1 MNKSTLQNHFSIK
14 KDESHLWVNT
24 ILNSIKD
31 SFFSIDSEYRYTS
44 FNKCHAS
51 RMKEIYNADIQI
63 GHKLSEYQTVK
74 RDWER
79 SKINL
84 DKALSGEQFV
94 EFGFS
99 GEPEHKRLYFEVS
112 HSPIVHDNGEIIGA
126 SVFSKEITE
135 RKQTEDALLETEKK
149 YIQLVD
155 NSPDAIAIYSDGK
168 IVFIN
173 NECLRL
179 IGASKPEEL
188 IGKSAIEFVHP
199 DFRQLANKRMKAVI
213 KKGEILPLV
222 SEKFIRLD
230 GSTIDVEV
238 KSIPIVFEEKNAVQ
252 LIVRDITEQKNTEIA
267 LLKSEEKYRTL
278 FKNNTSVMLII
289 DPDTGQILDANSTAC
304 EFYGWTYAE
313 LCKKQITEI
322 NTLSSEEILDIMRDA
337 KLKGKKHFHF
347 IHRKSNGEL
356 CDVEVYSTPIYS
368 ENSVYLYAIIHD
380 ISERIQAQKAL
391 NESEDKFKKAFIT
404 SPDSININRMA
415 DGTYISINKGF
426 TRILGY
432 SEEDILGKTSIEKNI
447 WVDPSDRNKL
457 VQGLIENGFVE
468 NLVAQFRTKTGE
480 LVFGMMSAS
489 VIELD
494 GVKHI
499 LSITRDVEKLKQAEK
514 ALQESEEKFRKIF
527 ATSPEAISIA
537 RFRDGVYI
545 DVNLGFTR
553 ITGYDAVEVLGK
565 KPEDINI
572 WYNQN
577 ERKILLCELKN
588 NGIVENF
595 VTRLQTKSGELIY
608 GMMSSTIIELD
619 GELYLLSI
627 TRDISEIK
635 KVELALNES
644 NERLNL
650 ILESNPIAIWDWD
663 LKTDKWFAT
672 QKYYTMLGY
681 DSETGFPDRKIW
693 LEKVHPDDRK
703 LIEDQIKNV
712 LENHADQY
720 SYDARMLHEN
730 GTYQWQTVFG
740 NVIEYDTTGTPSRM
754 LGVRIDIDER
764 KRAEAA
770 LQESEEKLNTLFSS
784 MTEMVAMHELVFN
797 EQGEAIDYRIIDC
810 NNAFSKITGIRKEDA
825 VGKLA
830 TEVYQTEPAP
840 YLEIYCGVG
849 TTGESYEFNS
859 YYAPLDRH
867 FLISVV
873 STKKNCFSTITSDI
887 TDIQRFQELIIEKNK
902 ELESYLYVASHDL
915 RSPLINIQG
924 FSQRMQKQSDEIKAI
939 LSESKPESEKK
950 VSIDKIT
957 NESMPKTLN
966 FILSNVSKMET
977 LINSL
982 LQISRNGRL
991 MLVVIKV
998 DMNQLVN
1005 KIVAAHNYQI
1015 AEASAQIIIQ
1025 DLHYCY
1031 GDENQL
1037 NQLFSNIIDNA
1048 LKYRN
1053 PDRQLIIEIASE
1065 IQYNKVIYTIS
1076 DNGIGINSRNIEK
1089 IWDVFYRVD
1098 PESIHAG
1105 EGIGLSIAKRITN
1118 KHKGKIWVESEEGQG
1133 SVFFIELQKNE
1144 FSEQ

>member
-1 MNKSTLQNHFSIK
+1 
-14 KDESHLWVNT
+14 
-24 ILNSIKD
+24 
-31 SFFSIDSEYRYTS
+31 
-44 FNKCHAS
+44 
-51 RMKEIYNADIQI
+51 
-63 GHKLSEYQTVK
+63 
-74 RDWER
+74 
-79 SKINL
+79 
-84 DKALSGEQFV
+84 
-94 EFGFS
+94 
-99 GEPEHKRLYFEVS
+99 
-112 HSPIVHDNGEIIGA
+112 
-126 SVFSKEITE
+126 
-135 RKQTEDALLETEKK
+135 
-149 YIQLVD
+149 
-155 NSPDAIAIYSDGK
+155 
-168 IVFIN
+168 
-173 NECLRL
+173 
-179 IGASKPEEL
+179 
-188 IGKSAIEFVHP
+188 
-199 DFRQLANKRMKAVI
+199 
-213 KKGEILPLV
+213 
-222 SEKFIRLD
+222 
-230 GSTIDVEV
+230 
-238 KSIPIVFEEKNAVQ
+238 
-252 LIVRDITEQKNTEIA
+252 
-267 LLKSEEKYRTL
+267 
-278 FKNNTSVMLII
+278 
-289 DPDTGQILDANSTAC
+289 
-304 EFYGWTYAE
+304 
-313 LCKKQITEI
+313 
-322 NTLSSEEILDIMRDA
+322 
-337 KLKGKKHFHF
+337 
-347 IHRKSNGEL
+347 
-356 CDVEVYSTPIYS
+356 
-368 ENSVYLYAIIHD
+368 
-380 ISERIQAQKAL
+380 
-391 NESEDKFKKAFIT
+391 
-404 SPDSININRMA
+404 MA

-480 LVFGMMSAS
+480 FVFGMMSAS

-720 SYDARMLHEN
+720 SYDARMLHAN

-740 NVIEYDTTGTPSRM
+740 NVIEYDTTGAPSRM

-840 YLEIYCGVG
+840 YLEIYCRVG

-887 TDIQRFQELIIEKNK
+887 TDIQRFQELIIDKNK

-939 LSESKPESEKK
+939 LSDSKPESEKK

-991 MLVVIKV
+991 MLVVIQV

-1005 KIVAAHNYQI
+1005 KILAAHNYQI
-1015 AEASAQIIIQ
+1015 AEASAQFIIQ

-1053 PDRQLIIEIASE
+1053 PDKQLIIEIASE

>member
-1 MNKSTLQNHFSIK
+1 MNKSTLQNHFTIK
-14 KDESHLWVNT
+14 KDVSHLNVNT

-44 FNKCHAS
+44 FNKSHAS

-63 GHKLSEYQTVK
+63 GHKLSEYQTVI

-84 DKALSGEQFV
+84 DKALNGEQFV

-99 GEPEHKRLYFEVS
+99 GEPKHKRLYFEVS
-112 HSPIVHDNGEIIGA
+112 HSPIVLENGEIIGA

-199 DFRQLANKRMKAVI
+199 DFRLLANKRMKAVI
-213 KKGEILPLV
+213 KKGKILPLV

-230 GSTIDVEV
+230 GSVIDVEV
-238 KSIPIVFEEKNAVQ
+238 KSIPIFFEEKNAVQ
-252 LIVRDITEQKNTEIA
+252 LIVRDITEQKHTEVA
-267 LLKSEEKYRTL
+267 LLKSEEKYRSL
-278 FKNNTSVMLII
+278 FENNTSVMLII
-289 DPDTGQILDANSTAC
+289 DPDTGRILDANSAAC

-313 LCKKQITEI
+313 LCKKKIAEI

-404 SPDSININRMA
+404 SPDSININRMS
-415 DGTYISINKGF
+415 DGMYVSINKGF

-432 SEEDILGKTSIEKNI
+432 SEEEILGKTSIEKNI
-447 WVDPSDRNKL
+447 WVDPNDRIKL
-457 VQGLIENGFVE
+457 VQGLIEKGFVE
-468 NLVAQFRTKTGE
+468 NLIAQFRTKTGE
-480 LVFGMMSAS
+480 FVFGMMSAS

-514 ALQESEEKFRKIF
+514 ALQESEEKLR
-527 ATSPEAISIA
+527 
-537 RFRDGVYI
+537 
-545 DVNLGFTR
+545 
-553 ITGYDAVEVLGK
+553 
-565 KPEDINI
+565 
-572 WYNQN
+572 
-577 ERKILLCELKN
+577 
-588 NGIVENF
+588 
-595 VTRLQTKSGELIY
+595 
-608 GMMSSTIIELD
+608 
-619 GELYLLSI
+619 
-627 TRDISEIK
+627 
-635 KVELALNES
+635 
-644 NERLNL
+644 
-650 ILESNPIAIWDWD
+650 
-663 LKTDKWFAT
+663 
-672 QKYYTMLGY
+672 
-681 DSETGFPDRKIW
+681 
-693 LEKVHPDDRK
+693 
-703 LIEDQIKNV
+703 
-712 LENHADQY
+712 
-720 SYDARMLHEN
+720 
-730 GTYQWQTVFG
+730 
-740 NVIEYDTTGTPSRM
+740 
-754 LGVRIDIDER
+754 
-764 KRAEAA
+764 
-770 LQESEEKLNTLFSS
+770 TLFGS

-810 NNAFSKITGIRKEDA
+810 NNAFSKITGIRKEYV

-830 TEVYQTEPAP
+830 TEVYQTKPAP
-840 YLEIYCGVG
+840 YMEIYSRVG

-873 STKKNCFSTITSDI
+873 STKKNYFSTITSDI
-887 TDIQRFQELIIEKNK
+887 SDIQRFQELIIEKNK

-939 LSESKPESEKK
+939 LSDSKPESEKK
-950 VSIDKIT
+950 AGIDKIT

-1005 KIVAAHNYQI
+1005 KIIAAHNYQI
-1015 AEASAQIIIQ
+1015 AEASAQIIIH

-1053 PDRQLIIEIASE
+1053 TDRQLIIEIASE
-1065 IQYNKVIYTIS
+1065 TQYNKVIYTIS

-1089 IWDVFYRVD
+1089 VWDVFYRVNPD
-1098 PESIHAG
+1098 SVHAG

-1118 KHKGKIWVESEEGQG
+1118 KHKGKIWVESEEGEG
-1133 SVFFIELQKNE
+1133 SVFYIELQKNE